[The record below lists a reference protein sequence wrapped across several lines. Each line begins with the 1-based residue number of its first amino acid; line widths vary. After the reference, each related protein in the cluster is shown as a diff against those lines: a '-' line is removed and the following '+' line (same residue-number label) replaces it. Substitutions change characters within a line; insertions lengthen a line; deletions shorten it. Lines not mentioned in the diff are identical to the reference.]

1 MIDLTDWWSDPLG
14 ILRLWR
20 QARRWI
26 ALKEM
31 GGLNP
36 FFSPSLAH
44 RVFWEKQGALMREA
58 MLEQGK
64 RMGEGISAGMK
75 PISHRHF
82 KLMID
87 LIDWRRGG
95 Y

>member
-1 MIDLTDWWSDPLG
+1 MS
-14 ILRLWR
+14 RLWR
-20 QARRWI
+20 HARRWL

-31 GGLNP
+31 GGFNP
-36 FFSPSLAH
+36 FFSPSFAH
-44 RVFWEKQGALMREA
+44 RVFWEKQGELMREA

-64 RMGEGISAGMK
+64 KMGEGIVGGMK